1 MQIFV
6 IAALIVAILAAIFA
20 LQNAASVTLTLYFWS
35 IHSSLTLALLVA
47 LVAGVLISL
56 LLYLPGSIRSK
67 MALSSQQK
75 KLTAVENERDT
86 YQKKSEEAE
95 KNVAKL
101 EEQLASFSAA
111 LDNQQ
116 TDEASAK
123 K

>member
-47 LVAGVLISL
+47 LVAGVLFSL